1 MTSGRIMLR
10 GHLSPVD
17 FLQGFFKTLLRRNF
31 TVGKLL
37 HMRISL
43 LSLSLSLSH
52 RIYITLDDEK
62 KRKLWLTIFFV
73 NLSIVGRVRSSH
85 AKILPNLFNSVLLS
99 RLFSILIE
107 RYIYMYMLFLSFIF
121 RHLFSQHPSDITKI
135 MGRRIIRWLP
145 G

>member
-85 AKILPNLFNSVLLS
+85 AKILPNLFNPVLLS
-99 RLFSILIE
+99 LFSILIE